1 MTEKL
6 IIVAA
11 PSGAGKNTF
20 IDKALTLFPMLRD
33 VTTFTTRD
41 KRAGEVEGDPYHYVS
56 EIEFKKLIQQ
66 EFFVEWAKVHV
77 YYYGTPW
84 DELRWNWARKRAV
97 IMDIDVQG
105 AQTFREKF
113 PQCLTVFIQPPS
125 LDVLKERILK
135 REGKLPAD
143 IDVRMQS
150 AEKEMKRA
158 SEFDVQIINDDFE
171 TAFKQFQ
178 SVLSTYLKAD

>member
-20 IDKALTLFPMLRD
+20 IDKALELFPMLRD

-41 KRAGEVEGDPYHYVS
+41 MRKGEVEGDPYHFVS
-56 EIEFKKLIQQ
+56 EKEFKKLIDQG
-66 EFFVEWAKVHV
+66 FFVEWAKVHI

-97 IMDIDVQG
+97 IMDLDVQG

-113 PQCLTVFIQPPS
+113 PQSLTIFIKPPS
-125 LDVLKERILK
+125 LNVLKDRILN
-135 REGKLPAD
+135 REGQLPAD

-150 AEKEMKRA
+150 AEIEMKRA
-158 SEFDVQIINDDFE
+158 HEFDVQIINDDFDK
-171 TAFKQFQ
+171 AFQEFNL
-178 SVLSTYLKAD
+178 VLQKYLQD

>member
-6 IIVAA
+6 IILAA

-20 IDKALTLFPMLRD
+20 IDKALDLFPMLRD
-33 VTTFTTRD
+33 VTTFTTRSM
-41 KRAGEVEGDPYHYVS
+41 RTGEKEGDPYHFVS
-56 EIEFKKLIQQ
+56 EKEFKKLIEQD
-66 EFFVEWAKVHV
+66 FFVEWANVHV
-77 YYYGTPW
+77 YHYGTPW

-97 IMDIDVQG
+97 IMDLDVQG

-125 LDVLKERILK
+125 LEALKERILK
-135 REGKLPAD
+135 REGQLPHD

-150 AEKEMKRA
+150 AEVEMKRA
-158 SEFDVQIINDDFE
+158 KEFDVQIINDDFDK
-171 TAFKQFQ
+171 AFLEFTN
-178 SVLSTYLKAD
+178 VLAAYLKND